1 MGKTWRKDGPRMD
14 VRQLAVNPFFRKGKK
29 GKKEKNHPVEA
40 FMKLMWS
47 FWKTLVLVPS
57 RLMLYQRHKFK
68 DQGNE
73 KPGYWGPC
81 QRGAVGPG
89 VKCGSK
95 WGHSV

>member
-1 MGKTWRKDGPRMD
+1 
-14 VRQLAVNPFFRKGKK
+14 
-29 GKKEKNHPVEA
+29 
-40 FMKLMWS
+40 MKVLWS

-57 RLMLYQRHKFK
+57 RLMFSQRHKFK

-73 KPGYWGPC
+73 KTGCQDPC

-95 WGHSV
+95 WGHRVEDE